1 MDDPI
6 VIIISIAALALVGI
20 GFLIKHIMIENN
32 RKAQNIK
39 QTRSSGM
46 RKKSTEIELEAK
58 DNALTITQKP
68 MTN

>member
-6 VIIISIAALALVGI
+6 VIIISIAALALGVGI

-39 QTRSSGM
+39 ADQIVRDAQEKA
-46 RKKSTEIELEAK
+46 REIELEAK
-58 DNALTITQKP
+58 DNALTI
-68 MTN
+68 